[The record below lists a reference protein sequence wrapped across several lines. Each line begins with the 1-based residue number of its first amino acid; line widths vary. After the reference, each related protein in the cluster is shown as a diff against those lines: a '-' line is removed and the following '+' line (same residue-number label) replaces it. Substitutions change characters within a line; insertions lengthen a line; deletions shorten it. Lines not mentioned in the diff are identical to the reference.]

1 MDREPQPAETLYDAE
16 DGLLGGAPPDAPR
29 DGEALPNDA
38 ATLPQ
43 PPEPG
48 GALPDLTETSTPP
61 AETGTTARCIPG
73 QRAVNYT
80 ITHPNQTRFECPV
93 CKLTYTS
100 HHSLVRHVGV
110 SHSRLVLTI
119 SYKCALCDYAHP
131 SLRSTSSHYRLSHGA
146 AWARRRSRRE
156 QGAEQEQ
163 ELGRPNNRASGYARR
178 AARAKVLQRLY
189 QANPGACMR
198 RLLDNT
204 PPVYCNIGEQ
214 ELVAHYAAA
223 LAEPP
228 PLGPPPTWLFPNR
241 HPEDSGETA
250 VTDKGDVLQP
260 PVTPDEVVCQLRRA
274 KWTAP
279 GADGITYAGWK
290 WIDPQGLILATIYNT
305 CRTNARIP
313 REWKHSTVT
322 LIHKGGDVTS
332 IRNWRP
338 ICLQLTLYKLY
349 SAIIARRIAS
359 WAMEANAFSPAQK
372 GFLAYDGCAE
382 HNFLLRSVMV
392 EARRNKRNLLLAW
405 LDLKDAFGSVPHDLI
420 LLSMKR
426 LGLSGSAID
435 IINNIYYQSTIAIRT
450 GRDTYTAAIKQNR
463 GVKQGCPL
471 SPILFNIALE
481 GLLKLL
487 ATNTAGFPVAGYT
500 INSLAYADDVCVIAT
515 SKSELQGLLDQCHA
529 FTTWAG
535 LVFNAKKCGSLCMT
549 NEAPRLYVDHL
560 YSPHLG
566 AEAIPALTWDER
578 YKYLGCPA
586 GATRTPVDTLQDLR
600 DNLLH
605 DTGIVFASELAE
617 WQKLDA
623 FHRFL
628 FPRVTFALKV
638 VFPGTKWSQKL
649 DTALR
654 ITIKRKLRL
663 PSRVCTKY
671 LYLPQALGG
680 IGIPSIVDES
690 HVTRAAQAFKFL
702 ADTRDP
708 CLRDIAVHQLTDTVA
723 KRAHYLDPTKHEH
736 LTTFLNTSSPPGE
749 GRAGD
754 LQSLWSSARASLTH
768 TGAIIVLTQDS
779 ATIEISQHILTWD
792 KRKDLYPRLRE
803 AIQARC
809 LRDLKRTADQGRA
822 FDSVSLHPDSTFF
835 TYTGKFLSFY
845 QYRFI
850 HKARLNLLPVRSVQA
865 RCRKA
870 VPSTQCHLC
879 GRGEETLAH
888 IINHCHHNLGMIRE
902 RHNAILERIVRAI
915 PDHLGTKMKEQPI
928 PGQLAPT
935 DPTSQSSPQTN
946 ALEEAATAKLLKY
959 EPLRQE
965 LLQRYSVVEVLP
977 FIVGALGSW
986 YPPNDRVLSK
996 LHIGWRYAALMRRL
1010 CVVSA
1015 ISGSQGIWYK
1025 SMCTQR
1031 RAPNQAEDTATRE
1044 TTPTIS
1050 STETQESTIT
1060 APSQPEP
1067 PTTTRENARE
1077 PPGGAQATNVHT

>member
-1 MDREPQPAETLYDAE
+1 MDRELQPAETLYDAE

-110 SHSRLVLTI
+110 SHSCLVLTI

-146 AWARRRSRRE
+146 AVPPVAVEGSNEKACPFCPRKFPSTRSCSTHIREKHMEQASAPRAREAADKEAQRGTTTTGTKWGEGEIGRFKEALARLGPSDNAKLAEAVGTRDKTQVSAFKCRFLKKYPTWLKDHRPPGQQAALNLNDPPTPSPTSPQAMADHHPPSTRSESRKETAGTPPSTPGQLCNQEEAAEQSPHTQTLSDTDTQEEKTPSPQPASISAEATLKLQHLDRVLGLLRNNQVERWEPEPMDYSPRTQDLTTQVDTPLIPTVTQGEGVPRAQLAEEAMAILTMDNIQPWDPEEEMLSPSFLAGIATPPSTSSPLTLRTPPQSPPPDTISERQRCSREVDSQSQPHTTLVLSGPVAGRQLGNFEWVAFEEVLNRWTAAIKELVTAPRHRPPNRTSQWARRRSRRE

-178 AARAKVLQRLY
+178 AARGKVLQKLY

-274 KWTAP
+274 KRTAP

-420 LLSMKR
+420 LLLMKR

-435 IINNIYYQSTIAIRT
+435 IIKDIYSQSTIAIRT

-500 INSLAYADDVCVIAT
+500 INSLAYADDVCMIAT

-535 LVFNAKKCGSLCMT
+535 LVFKAKKCGSLCMT
-549 NEAPRLYVDHL
+549 NEAPRLYVNHL

-623 FHRFL
+623 FRRRFL

-654 ITIKRKLRL
+654 TTIKRGLRL
-663 PSRVCTKY
+663 PS
-671 LYLPQALGG
+671 
-680 IGIPSIVDES
+680 
-690 HVTRAAQAFKFL
+690 
-702 ADTRDP
+702 
-708 CLRDIAVHQLTDTVA
+708 
-723 KRAHYLDPTKHEH
+723 
-736 LTTFLNTSSPPGE
+736 
-749 GRAGD
+749 
-754 LQSLWSSARASLTH
+754 
-768 TGAIIVLTQDS
+768 
-779 ATIEISQHILTWD
+779 
-792 KRKDLYPRLRE
+792 
-803 AIQARC
+803 
-809 LRDLKRTADQGRA
+809 
-822 FDSVSLHPDSTFF
+822 SLH
-835 TYTGKFLSFY
+835 
-845 QYRFI
+845 
-850 HKARLNLLPVRSVQA
+850 
-865 RCRKA
+865 
-870 VPSTQCHLC
+870 
-879 GRGEETLAH
+879 
-888 IINHCHHNLGMIRE
+888 
-902 RHNAILERIVRAI
+902 
-915 PDHLGTKMKEQPI
+915 
-928 PGQLAPT
+928 
-935 DPTSQSSPQTN
+935 
-946 ALEEAATAKLLKY
+946 
-959 EPLRQE
+959 
-965 LLQRYSVVEVLP
+965 
-977 FIVGALGSW
+977 
-986 YPPNDRVLSK
+986 
-996 LHIGWRYAALMRRL
+996 
-1010 CVVSA
+1010 
-1015 ISGSQGIWYK
+1015 
-1025 SMCTQR
+1025 
-1031 RAPNQAEDTATRE
+1031 
-1044 TTPTIS
+1044 
-1050 STETQESTIT
+1050 
-1060 APSQPEP
+1060 
-1067 PTTTRENARE
+1067 
-1077 PPGGAQATNVHT
+1077 